1 MTEWI
6 TAAAVVA
13 ILIAVG
19 SALFKFGLWMG
30 SINTQLAEITKTISE
45 FNKKFEDIGR
55 KFEDI
60 SRKFEDIGRKFEDIS
75 RKFEDID
82 RKFEGIDRKFEDV
95 NRRFEG
101 IDRKL
106 DRIFDRLPPTLAEIK
121 SPLALTDHGKSLADK
136 LGAYDF
142 AENLTPAALPKV
154 QGMEEFEVYEFCR
167 RYFRSG
173 MEPELE
179 FDVFRRAYNAGISRD
194 DCRTVMT
201 LVLRDELLK
210 RLGLGVD
217 D

>member
-19 SALFKFGLWMG
+19 SALFKFGIWMG
-30 SINTQLAEITKTISE
+30 SINTQLAGITKTISE

-60 SRKFEDIGRKFEDIS
+60 GRKFEDID
-75 RKFEDID
+75 RKFEGID

-167 RYFRSG
+167 RYFQSE

-210 RLGLGVD
+210 RLGLGGD